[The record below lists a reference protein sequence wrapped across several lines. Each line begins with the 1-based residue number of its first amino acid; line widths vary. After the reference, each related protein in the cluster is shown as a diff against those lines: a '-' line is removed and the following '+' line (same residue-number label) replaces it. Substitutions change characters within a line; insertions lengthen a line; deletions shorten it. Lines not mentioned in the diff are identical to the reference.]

1 MTIFIPG
8 SRIKEFKKI
17 FDQHRSMTLTMQILY
32 DHIRLLTM
40 KHKIMDRSA
49 YQQFYFNIC
58 KDVELETPPM
68 DIFMPGDEDGTIQI
82 NRDIPEWSKI
92 KTRISKE
99 DLFENLPLTHP
110 VYIYAKDNV
119 GEFEVLIDDALIHW
133 STFKYLAEI
142 EKLMMS
148 SYMNGTPLIE
158 WMCGGDAITD
168 DTGNIAKEAVA
179 RGMTKEMFKSYLVSD
194 KIKQEKIDKNQHMVD
209 ICFPPNLLRCKEFYL
224 QITKEGEVDRDFSHF
239 EKLNLRPFDI
249 ENLML
254 RFSSNNVLK
263 SDKYILLGTYLIL
276 SFSLPDI
283 LNIEKFDVTP
293 PCIKYIQ
300 EVLSQV

>member
-1 MTIFIPG
+1 MIIFIPG
-8 SRIKEFKKI
+8 KQMKEFKTI
-17 FDQHRSMTLTMQILY
+17 FDQHRSMTLTMGILY

-68 DIFMPGDEDGTIQI
+68 DIFIPDDEENTIQI
-82 NRDIPEWSKI
+82 NRDIPEWTKI
-92 KTRISKE
+92 KTRIPKE
-99 DLFENLPLTHP
+99 DLFETLPMTHP
-110 VYIYAKDNV
+110 VYIYAKDNI

-133 STFKYLAEI
+133 STFKYLDEI

-158 WMCGGDAITD
+158 WICGGDAITD
-168 DTGNIAKEAVA
+168 DNGNIAKEAIE
-179 RGMTKEMFKSYLVSD
+179 RGITKKTLKSYLMSN
-194 KIKQEKIDKNQHMVD
+194 KIKQEKIDKNQHIVD

-224 QITKEGEVDRDFSHF
+224 QIEKEGQDMDFSHF
-239 EKLNLRPFDI
+239 EKLGLKSFDI

-254 RFSSNNVLK
+254 RFASNNVLK
-263 SDKYILLGTYLIL
+263 SDKYILLGIYLIL

-283 LNIEKFDVTP
+283 INIEKFDTVP

-300 EVLSQV
+300 EVLSQI